1 MNGNHEIHLNFVKTA
16 YHCQVRNGAHAHVEQ
31 PAFALSWK
39 TRALRDLPGF
49 YAIFDQCQYGAQCLD
64 TDGVWKPVKKATAIQ
79 TTKHYLYK
87 ELDKRCPGDHEHC
100 KLEGSAPGLGRRT
113 QFMEDYQPGLSSVIA
128 ACLVFD
134 EVPMVADFVGAV
146 Q

>member
-1 MNGNHEIHLNFVKTA
+1 MRTLEHYAESCCFLLLALLNNELIFKKQGSVKTA
-16 YHCQVRNGAHAHVEQ
+16 YLCQVRNGAHAHLEQ

-49 YAIFDQCQYGAQCLD
+49 HAVFDQCQYGAQCLD
-64 TDGVWKPVKKATAIQ
+64 YDGLWKPVKKTTGIQ

-87 ELDKRCPGDHEHC
+87 ELNLRCPGDHQHC
-100 KLEGSAPGLGRRT
+100 LLEGSAPGLGRRT
-113 QFMEDYQPGLSSVIA
+113 QFMEDYQPGYH
-128 ACLVFD
+128 
-134 EVPMVADFVGAV
+134 